1 MVFFILLLNLLA
13 ADPSLHKWFHHDA
26 GQADHQC
33 VVALFA
39 HGKVDCASVD
49 VPVCATLTF
58 VESLPRVEFS
68 LFAPAIDHLPAGRA
82 PPASA
87 SNS

>member
-1 MVFFILLLNLLA
+1 MVFFVLLLNLLA
-13 ADPSLHKWFHHDA
+13 ADPSLHEWFHHDA

-49 VPVCATLTF
+49 VPVRAAPAL
-58 VESLPRVEFS
+58 VGSLPPVEFS
-68 LFAPAIDHLPAGRA
+68 LFAPAIEHLPAGRA
-82 PPASA
+82 PPAAA
-87 SNS
+87 SHS